1 MAAWPFFIIYSPLF
15 TDERKINFRTPK
27 IGVYN
32 RNMIKRVNPQVDFIA
47 IEHKV
52 LDFWKENDIFQ
63 KRRNANAGKP
73 KWSFIDGP
81 ITANNPMGVHHAWG
95 RTLKDLYNRYK
106 AMDGHELRYQQ
117 GFDCQG
123 LWVEVEVEKELGFKS
138 KREVEEFGIEK
149 FVNMCKERVRKF
161 SGVQTE
167 QSKRLGYWMDWDNS
181 YYTMSDENNYTI
193 WGFLK
198 KLFEAGKIY
207 RGTDVVPWSGRSGTS
222 YSQMEIIEGR
232 KLVAHKSVFV
242 RFPLRDKKN
251 EYLLV
256 WTTTPWTLT
265 SNVVAGVNGNLDYVK
280 LKAKDGAIYYF
291 AQENLE
297 FKRLDKQFKEKKQWI
312 EGVPKLKTIA
322 QIFKERGGY
331 EILGTIKGSDMV
343 GWTYGG
349 PYDKFE
355 AQSEPGGF
363 PIVNEKLKEDRS
375 SGKSQHQVVDPGKDN
390 MGSDIVVAGEGT
402 GIVHMAPGCGDI
414 DNKIGKKF
422 GLVNIAPLDS
432 ESKFIDKF
440 GWLTGKSATD
450 KKTTQA
456 IIDDLKE
463 REYLVYVEE
472 YPHVYPHCWRSGDE
486 LVFRLVDEWY
496 INMDW
501 RDKIKK
507 VVDDIN
513 WIPEWGGEREHE
525 WLDNMSDWM
534 ISKKRFWGLAL
545 PIWTFED
552 ESYYVVGSKEE
563 LKSLAVEG
571 WDEFE
576 GNSPHRPWID
586 KVKIKHPETGL
597 IGTRVLD
604 VGNPWLDAG
613 IVPFSTLGYNND
625 KEYWNEWFPGDFVTE
640 SFPGQFRN
648 WFYSLLAMSALLE
661 EKAPFKT
668 LLGHALVKA
677 EDGRDMHKSWGNA
690 IWFDDAAEEMGVDV
704 MRWMYASQNPE
715 HNLLFGYHH
724 GDDVRKKLIQLW
736 NSYSFF
742 ATYAAV
748 DGFDPSKG
756 SIEDADLN
764 IMDQWILSKL
774 HLFIKDSRE
783 AMDQFRS
790 DFLMKKFDLF
800 LDELSNWYIRRS
812 RRRFWK
818 SEDDGDKQAA
828 YVVLYEVLTNV
839 IKILAPVLPFVT
851 ENIFQNLVRNL
862 DSAAPESVHLC
873 DYPISDESKINL
885 DLMDKVDALRRVVEL
900 GRSARNKANLKIRQP
915 LAALSFTVKDDGVA
929 DFIFEQQNVVLDELN
944 VKSLHH
950 AESES
955 DLIRYIIKPNLPLLG
970 KKFGKML
977 PQIRNYLKDADG
989 DQILNDIRTQKNY
1002 TFDLNGESI
1011 ILIRDDLL
1019 IDTESAEGFTSSG
1032 DDHVTVGLTIKLT
1045 EELVQEGIVRD
1056 VIRQVQTMRKNAN
1069 FAVEDRIIIYG
1080 LLEGPVGEAIRSFE
1094 GFFKNE
1100 VLAVELIEEDQSGEF
1115 SDAFQI
1121 GDQKVQLGLK
1131 RVKS

>member
-1 MAAWPFFIIYSPLF
+1 
-15 TDERKINFRTPK
+15 
-27 IGVYN
+27 
-32 RNMIKRVNPQVDFIA
+32 MIQRVNPQADFIA
-47 IEHKV
+47 IEHEV

-95 RTLKDLYNRYK
+95 RTLKDVFNRYK

-123 LWVEVEVEKELGFKS
+123 LWVEIEVEKELGFKS
-138 KREVEEFGIEK
+138 KKEVEEFGIEK
-149 FVNMCKERVRKF
+149 FVKMCKARVDKF
-161 SGVQTE
+161 SAVQTE

-198 KLFEAGKIY
+198 KLFEDGKIY
-207 RGTDVVPWSGRSGTS
+207 RGSDVVPWSGRSGTS

-232 KLVAHKSVFV
+232 KLVTHKAVFV

-251 EYLLV
+251 EYILV

-265 SNVVAGVNGNLDYVK
+265 SNVIAGINGNLDYVK
-280 LKAKDGAIYYF
+280 LKASDGSIYYF

-312 EGVPKLKTIA
+312 DGVPKLKTIA

-331 EILGTIKGSDMV
+331 EILGTVKGSDMV
-343 GWTYGG
+343 GWTYDG

-363 PIVNEKLKEDRS
+363 PIVNEKLKEDSS

-414 DNKIGKKF
+414 DNKIGKKL

-450 KKTTQA
+450 KETTQA

-463 REYLVYVEE
+463 RDYLVYVEE

-501 RDKIKK
+501 RNKIKK

-525 WLDNMSDWM
+525 WLDNMGDWM

-552 ESYYVVGSKEE
+552 DSYYVVGSKEE

-613 IVPFSTLGYNND
+613 IVPFSTLGYNVN
-625 KEYWNEWFPGDFVTE
+625 
-640 SFPGQFRN
+640 
-648 WFYSLLAMSALLE
+648 
-661 EKAPFKT
+661 
-668 LLGHALVKA
+668 
-677 EDGRDMHKSWGNA
+677 
-690 IWFDDAAEEMGVDV
+690 
-704 MRWMYASQNPE
+704 
-715 HNLLFGYHH
+715 
-724 GDDVRKKLIQLW
+724 
-736 NSYSFF
+736 
-742 ATYAAV
+742 
-748 DGFDPSKG
+748 
-756 SIEDADLN
+756 
-764 IMDQWILSKL
+764 
-774 HLFIKDSRE
+774 
-783 AMDQFRS
+783 
-790 DFLMKKFDLF
+790 
-800 LDELSNWYIRRS
+800 
-812 RRRFWK
+812 
-818 SEDDGDKQAA
+818 
-828 YVVLYEVLTNV
+828 
-839 IKILAPVLPFVT
+839 
-851 ENIFQNLVRNL
+851 
-862 DSAAPESVHLC
+862 
-873 DYPISDESKINL
+873 
-885 DLMDKVDALRRVVEL
+885 
-900 GRSARNKANLKIRQP
+900 
-915 LAALSFTVKDDGVA
+915 
-929 DFIFEQQNVVLDELN
+929 
-944 VKSLHH
+944 
-950 AESES
+950 
-955 DLIRYIIKPNLPLLG
+955 
-970 KKFGKML
+970 
-977 PQIRNYLKDADG
+977 
-989 DQILNDIRTQKNY
+989 
-1002 TFDLNGESI
+1002 
-1011 ILIRDDLL
+1011 
-1019 IDTESAEGFTSSG
+1019 
-1032 DDHVTVGLTIKLT
+1032 
-1045 EELVQEGIVRD
+1045 
-1056 VIRQVQTMRKNAN
+1056 
-1069 FAVEDRIIIYG
+1069 
-1080 LLEGPVGEAIRSFE
+1080 
-1094 GFFKNE
+1094 
-1100 VLAVELIEEDQSGEF
+1100 
-1115 SDAFQI
+1115 
-1121 GDQKVQLGLK
+1121 
-1131 RVKS
+1131 

>member
-1 MAAWPFFIIYSPLF
+1 
-15 TDERKINFRTPK
+15 
-27 IGVYN
+27 
-32 RNMIKRVNPQVDFIA
+32 MIQRVNPQADFIA
-47 IEHKV
+47 IEHEV

-95 RTLKDLYNRYK
+95 RTLKDVFNRYK

-123 LWVEVEVEKELGFKS
+123 LWVEIEVEKELGFKS
-138 KREVEEFGIEK
+138 KKEVEEFGIEK
-149 FVNMCKERVRKF
+149 FVKMCKARVDKF
-161 SGVQTE
+161 SAVQTE

-198 KLFEAGKIY
+198 KLFEDGKIY
-207 RGTDVVPWSGRSGTS
+207 RGSDVVPWSGRSGTS

-232 KLVAHKSVFV
+232 KLVTHKAVFV

-251 EYLLV
+251 EYILV

-265 SNVVAGVNGNLDYVK
+265 SNVIAGINGNLDYVK
-280 LKAKDGAIYYF
+280 LKASDGSIYYF

-312 EGVPKLKTIA
+312 DGVPKLKTIA

-331 EILGTIKGSDMV
+331 EILGTVKGSDMV
-343 GWTYGG
+343 GWTYDG

-363 PIVNEKLKEDRS
+363 PIVNEKLKEDSS

-414 DNKIGKKF
+414 DNKIGKKL

-450 KKTTQA
+450 KETTQA

-463 REYLVYVEE
+463 RDYLVYVEE

-501 RDKIKK
+501 RNKIKK

-525 WLDNMSDWM
+525 WLDNMGDWM

-552 ESYYVVGSKEE
+552 DSYYVVGSKEE

-613 IVPFSTLGYNND
+613 IVPFSTLGYNDN

-724 GDDVRKKLIQLW
+724 GDDVRKKLIQFW

-764 IMDQWILSKL
+764 IMDHWILSKL

-790 DFLMKKFDLF
+790 DLLMKNFDLF

-828 YVVLYEVLTNV
+828 YVVLYEVLSNV

-873 DYPISDESKINL
+873 DYPVADESKI
-885 DLMDKVDALRRVVEL
+885 DTALMDNVDALRRVVEL
-900 GRSARNKANLKIRQP
+900 GRSARNKGNLKIRQP
-915 LAALSFTVKDDGVA
+915 LAKLTFTVKNDAIA
-929 DFIFEQQNVVLDELN
+929 DFIFDQQSVVLDELN
-944 VKSLHH
+944 IKTITRAEV
-950 AESES
+950 ESE
-955 DLIRYIIKPNLPLLG
+955 LIRYKVKPNLPLLG
-970 KKFGKML
+970 QKFGKEL
-977 PQIRNYLKDADG
+977 PAIRNHLNDADG
-989 DQILNDIRTQKNY
+989 AEVLAEIRSNKSYKMN
-1002 TFDLNGESI
+1002 LNGESI
-1011 ILIRDDLL
+1011 SIGRDDLL
-1019 IDTESAEGFTSSG
+1019 IEAESAEGFTSSG
-1032 DDHVTVGLTIKLT
+1032 DDNVTVGLTIKLT

-1080 LLEGPVGEAIRSFE
+1080 LLDGPVGEAIRSFE

-1115 SDAFQI
+1115 SDSFQI
-1121 GDQKVQLGLK
+1121 GDQKIKFGLK

>member
-1 MAAWPFFIIYSPLF
+1 
-15 TDERKINFRTPK
+15 
-27 IGVYN
+27 
-32 RNMIKRVNPQVDFIA
+32 MIQRVNPQADFIA
-47 IEHKV
+47 IEHKI
-52 LDFWKENDIFQ
+52 LDFWKENNIFQ
-63 KRRNANAGKP
+63 KRRNANEGKP

-95 RTLKDLYNRYK
+95 RTLKDLFNRYK

-149 FVNMCKERVRKF
+149 FVNMCKARVDKF
-161 SGVQTE
+161 AAVQTE

-198 KLFEAGKIY
+198 KLFEDGKIY
-207 RGTDVVPWSGRSGTS
+207 RGSDVVPWSGRSGTS

-232 KLVAHKSVFV
+232 KLVAHKAVFV
-242 RFPLRDKKN
+242 RFPLRKKEN
-251 EYLLV
+251 EFLLV

-265 SNVVAGVNGNLDYVK
+265 SNVIAGINGNLDYVK
-280 LKAKDGAIYYF
+280 LKASDGAIYYL

-297 FKRLDKQFKEKKQWI
+297 YNRLEKQFKEKKKWI
-312 EGVPKLKTIA
+312 DGVPKLKTIA

-331 EILGTIKGSDMV
+331 EVLGTVKGSEMV
-343 GWTYGG
+343 GWTYDG
-349 PYDKFE
+349 PYDDFE
-355 AQSEPGGF
+355 AQSVPGGY
-363 PIVNEKLKEDRS
+363 PYAVDELEAAGVT
-375 SGKSQHQVVDPGKDN
+375 GKSQHQVIDPGKDN
-390 MGSDIVVAGEGT
+390 IGNDIVVGGEGT

-414 DNKIGKKF
+414 DNKVGKKL
-422 GLVNIAPLDS
+422 GMVSIAPLDE
-432 ESKFIDKF
+432 ESKFTKKF
-440 GWLTGKSATD
+440 GWLSGKSATD
-450 KKTTQA
+450 KKTVQA

-463 REYLVYVEE
+463 RKFLVHVED

-507 VVDDIN
+507 VVDEIN

-525 WLDNMSDWM
+525 WLDNMGDWM

-552 ESYYVVGSKEE
+552 DSYHVVGSKEE
-563 LKSLAVEG
+563 LKELAVEG

-586 KVKIKHPETGL
+586 SVKIKHPETGL

-613 IVPFSTLGYNND
+613 IVPFSTLGYNENNH
-625 KEYWNEWFPGDFVTE
+625 YWKEWFPGDFVTE
-640 SFPGQFRN
+640 SLPGQFRN

-661 EKAPFKT
+661 EKAPFKN

-690 IWFDDAAEEMGVDV
+690 IWFDDAAEKMGVDV
-704 MRWMYASQNPE
+704 MRWLYAAQNPE

-724 GDDVRKKLIQLW
+724 GDDIRKKLIQLW

-748 DGFDPSKG
+748 DGFGPEKPNIADT
-756 SIEDADLN
+756 DLN
-764 IMDQWILSKL
+764 IMDKWVLSKL
-774 HLFIKDSRE
+774 HTFIRDSRSALDE
-783 AMDQFRS
+783 FRS
-790 DFLMKKFDLF
+790 DKMMEKFELF
-800 LDELSNWYIRRS
+800 LEELSNWYIRRN

-828 YVVLYEVLTNV
+828 YTVLYEVLTTV
-839 IKILAPVLPFVT
+839 IKILAPVLPFVS
-851 ENIFQNLVRNL
+851 EEIYQNLVRNL
-862 DSAAPESVHLC
+862 DKSSPESVHLC
-873 DYPISDESKINL
+873 DYPVADESKI
-885 DLMDKVDALRRVVEL
+885 DSALMDNVDALRRVVEL
-900 GRSARNKANLKIRQP
+900 GRSARNKGNLKIRQP
-915 LAALSFTVKDDGVA
+915 LAKLSFTIKNEAVA
-929 DFIFEQQNVVLDELN
+929 DFIFEQQSVILDELN
-944 VKSLHH
+944 VKALKR
-950 AESES
+950 AEVESE
-955 DLIRYIIKPNLPLLG
+955 LIQYNVKPNLPLLG
-970 KKFGKML
+970 QKYGKKL
-977 PQIRNYLKDADG
+977 PAIRNHLNEASGSK
-989 DQILNDIRTQKNY
+989 ILAEIRSKKSY
-1002 TFDLNGESI
+1002 KIRLNGESI
-1011 ILIRDDLL
+1011 SIGRDDLL
-1019 IDTESAEGFTSSG
+1019 IEAESAEGYTSSG
-1032 DDHVTVGLTIKLT
+1032 DDSVTVGLITKLT
-1045 EELVQEGIVRD
+1045 DELVKEGIVRD
-1056 VIRQVQTMRKNAN
+1056 VIRRVQSMRKNAK
-1069 FAVEDRIIIYG
+1069 FAVEDRIKIYG
-1080 LLEGPVGEAIRSFE
+1080 NPKGLVGDALKSFE
-1094 GFFKNE
+1094 EFFKNE
-1100 VLAVELIEEDQSGEF
+1100 VLAVELIDEENPGEYNEC
-1115 SDAFQI
+1115 FQI
-1121 GDQKVQLGLK
+1121 GDQQVTFGLK
-1131 RVKS
+1131 RINV

>member
-1 MAAWPFFIIYSPLF
+1 
-15 TDERKINFRTPK
+15 
-27 IGVYN
+27 
-32 RNMIKRVNPQVDFIA
+32 MIQRVNPQADFIA
-47 IEHKV
+47 IEHEV

-95 RTLKDLYNRYK
+95 RTLKDAFNRYK

-123 LWVEVEVEKELGFKS
+123 LWVEIEVEKELGFKS
-138 KREVEEFGIEK
+138 KKEVEEFGIEK
-149 FVNMCKERVRKF
+149 FVKMCKARVDKY
-161 SGVQTE
+161 SAIQTE

-198 KLFEAGKIY
+198 KLFEDGKIY
-207 RGTDVVPWSGRSGTS
+207 RGSDVVPWSGRSGTS

-232 KLVAHKSVFV
+232 KLVAHKAVFV

-251 EYLLV
+251 EYILV

-265 SNVVAGVNGNLDYVK
+265 SNVIAGINGNLDYVK
-280 LKAKDGAIYYF
+280 LKASDGSIYYF

-297 FKRLDKQFKEKKQWI
+297 FKRLNKQFKEKKQWI
-312 EGVPKLKTIA
+312 DGVPKLKTIA

-331 EILGTIKGSDMV
+331 EILGTVKGSDMV
-343 GWTYGG
+343 GWTYDG

-355 AQSEPGGF
+355 AQSEQGGF
-363 PIVNEKLKEDRS
+363 PIVNEKLKEDSS

-414 DNKIGKKF
+414 DNKIGKKL

-450 KKTTQA
+450 KETTQA
-456 IIDDLKE
+456 IIDDLKD
-463 REYLVYVEE
+463 RDYLVYVEE

-501 RDKIKK
+501 RNKIKK
-507 VVDDIN
+507 VVDDIH
-513 WIPEWGGEREHE
+513 WIPKWGGEREHE
-525 WLDNMSDWM
+525 WLDNMGDWM

-552 ESYYVVGSKEE
+552 DSYYVVGSKEE

-613 IVPFSTLGYNND
+613 IVPFSTLGYNDN

-677 EDGRDMHKSWGNA
+677 ADGRDMHKSWGNA

-724 GDDVRKKLIQLW
+724 GDDVRKKLIQFW

-764 IMDQWILSKL
+764 IMDHWILSKL

-783 AMDQFRS
+783 VMDQFRS
-790 DFLMKKFDLF
+790 DLLMKIFDLF

-828 YVVLYEVLTNV
+828 YVVLYEVLSNV

-873 DYPISDESKINL
+873 DYPVADESKI
-885 DLMDKVDALRRVVEL
+885 DTALMDNVDALRRVVEL
-900 GRSARNKANLKIRQP
+900 GRSARNKGNLKIRQP
-915 LAALSFTVKDDGVA
+915 LANLTFTVKNDAIA
-929 DFIFEQQNVVLDELN
+929 DFIFDQHSVVLDELN
-944 VKSLHH
+944 IKTITRTEV
-950 AESES
+950 ESE
-955 DLIRYIIKPNLPLLG
+955 LIRYKVKPNLPLLG
-970 KKFGKML
+970 QKFGKEL
-977 PQIRNYLKDADG
+977 PAIRNHLNDADG
-989 DQILNDIRTQKNY
+989 AEVLAEIRSNKSYKMN
-1002 TFDLNGESI
+1002 LNGESI
-1011 ILIRDDLL
+1011 SIGRDDLL
-1019 IDTESAEGFTSSG
+1019 IEAESAEGFTSSG
-1032 DDHVTVGLTIKLT
+1032 DDNVTVGLTIKLT

-1080 LLEGPVGEAIRSFE
+1080 LLDGPVGEAIRSFE

-1115 SDAFQI
+1115 SDSFQI
-1121 GDQKVQLGLK
+1121 GDQKIKFGLK